1 MSASLDKPLLIVFG
15 AGGHGR
21 VAADAALRSGAFSR
35 VVASD
40 RNPAAWGT
48 ELLPGVPVL
57 SPAEL
62 ENLPAPLTLHVA
74 IGNNAVRR
82 QETGR
87 LTAELPQAALASIVH
102 PHASVATTA
111 HIAPGCLVTAQC
123 VVGPMAEL
131 GIGAIVNHAA
141 VVDHDCRISAW
152 AHVAPGVKL
161 GGAVQVGEA
170 ALVGAGSTVLRNL
183 RVGAGA
189 TLGAGA
195 VLLQD
200 LPDGDAWAGVPAR
213 PLQGVSA

>member
-1 MSASLDKPLLIVFG
+1 MSAPSDKPVLIVFG

-21 VAADAALRSGAFSR
+21 VAADAALLSGAFAR

-40 RNPAAWGT
+40 RNPATWGG

-57 SPAEL
+57 SIDEA
-62 ENLPAPLTLHVA
+62 NALPGLRAVHVA
-74 IGNNAVRR
+74 IGNNPVRR
-82 QETGR
+82 DE
-87 LTAELPQAALASIVH
+87 AARLASIGPLATIVH
-102 PHASVATTA
+102 PHASVAATA
-111 HIAPGCLVTAQC
+111 RIGAGCLITAQC

-131 GIGAIVNHAA
+131 GAGAIVNHGA
-141 VVDHDCRISAW
+141 VVDHDCHIAAW
-152 AHVAPGVKL
+152 AHIAPGARL

-183 RVGAGA
+183 RVGVDA

-200 LPDGDAWAGVPAR
+200 LPDGAAWAGVPAR
-213 PLQGVSA
+213 PLAQAIA

>member
-21 VAADAALRSGAFSR
+21 VAADAALCSGAFAR
-35 VVASD
+35 VVACD
-40 RNPAAWGT
+40 RATTTWGT

-62 ENLPAPLTLHVA
+62 ATLSEPLAVHVA
-74 IGNNAVRR
+74 IGNNPVRR
-82 QETGR
+82 QEADK
-87 LTAELPQAALASIVH
+87 LAAELPQATLVSIVH
-102 PHASVATTA
+102 PRASVAATA
-111 HIAPGCLVTAQC
+111 RIAPGCLLTAQC

-131 GIGAIVNHAA
+131 GIGAIVNHGA
-141 VVDHDCRISAW
+141 VVDHDCRIAAW
-152 AHVAPGVKL
+152 THIAPGVKL

-183 RVGAGA
+183 RIGADA

-200 LPDGDAWAGVPAR
+200 LPDGESWAGVPAR
-213 PLQGVSA
+213 PLQGASA

>member
-1 MSASLDKPLLIVFG
+1 MSPSSDKPVLIVFG

-21 VAADAALRSGAFSR
+21 VAADAALLSGAFAR

-40 RNPAAWGT
+40 RNPATWGS

-57 SPAEL
+57 SIGEAST
-62 ENLPAPLTLHVA
+62 LPGPRAVHVA
-74 IGNNAVRR
+74 IGHNAIRR
-82 QETGR
+82 DE
-87 LTAELPQAALASIVH
+87 AARLASIGPLATVVH
-102 PHASVATTA
+102 PSASVAA
-111 HIAPGCLVTAQC
+111 SARVQPGCLITAQC
-123 VVGPMAEL
+123 VVAPMTEL
-131 GIGAIVNHAA
+131 GMGVIVNHGA
-141 VVDHDCRISAW
+141 VVDHDCRIAAW
-152 AHVAPGVKL
+152 AHVAPGVRL

-183 RVGAGA
+183 GVGAGA

-200 LPDGDAWAGVPAR
+200 LPDGEAWAGVPAR

>member
-1 MSASLDKPLLIVFG
+1 MSPSSDKPVLIVFG

-21 VAADAALRSGAFSR
+21 VAADAALLSGAFAR

-40 RNPAAWGT
+40 RNPATWGS

-57 SPAEL
+57 SIDDASA
-62 ENLPAPLTLHVA
+62 LPGPRALHVA
-74 IGNNAVRR
+74 IGHHAIRR
-82 QETGR
+82 DE
-87 LTAELPQAALASIVH
+87 AARLASIGPLATVVH
-102 PHASVATTA
+102 PSASVAA
-111 HIAPGCLVTAQC
+111 SARVQPGCLITAQC
-123 VVGPMAEL
+123 VVAPMAEL
-131 GIGAIVNHAA
+131 GMGVIVNHGA
-141 VVDHDCRISAW
+141 VVDHDCRIAAW
-152 AHVAPGVKL
+152 AHVAPGVRL

-200 LPDGDAWAGVPAR
+200 LPDGESWAGVPAR

>member
-1 MSASLDKPLLIVFG
+1 MPASFEKPVLIVFG

-21 VAADAALRSGAFSR
+21 VAADAALLSSAFAR

-40 RNPAAWGT
+40 RNAATWGG

-57 SPAEL
+57 SPDEAAA
-62 ENLPAPLTLHVA
+62 LPGPRAVHVA
-74 IGNNAVRR
+74 IGHNTIRR
-82 QETGR
+82 DE
-87 LTAELPQAALASIVH
+87 AARLASLGPLATIVH
-102 PHASVATTA
+102 PAASVAA
-111 HIAPGCLVTAQC
+111 SARVAPGCLITAQC

-131 GIGAIVNHAA
+131 GEGVIVNHGA
-141 VVDHDCRISAW
+141 VVDHDCRIAAW
-152 AHVAPGVKL
+152 AHVAPGVNL

-183 RVGAGA
+183 RIGALA

-200 LPDGDAWAGVPAR
+200 LPDGAAWAGVPAR
-213 PLQGVSA
+213 PLSQATA